1 MSKAAELREM
11 TLDELGT
18 KLSEARSELF
28 NLRFQ
33 VATAQLSNVA
43 RIGTLK
49 REIARILTLLREKE
63 LEIASGGEG
72 E

>member
-1 MSKAAELREM
+1 MAMVSELRAM
-11 TLDELGT
+11 DDDELRN
-18 KLSEARSELF
+18 KLEEARSELF

-49 REIARILTLLREKE
+49 HEIARILTLLRERE
-63 LEIASGGEG
+63 LEVVAGER
-72 E
+72 